1 MRGLR
6 EGARERDSKCLDDG
20 KNELKKRPTQR
31 EMRTLSSPLLS
42 FYLALSLLRC
52 DLYVCVCVCVSVPL
66 SVQSGCARIGIGRSV
81 V

>member
-42 FYLALSLLRC
+42 VYLSLSLL
-52 DLYVCVCVCVSVPL
+52 YAVIFMCVCVFLCPCL
-66 SVQSGCARIGIGRSV
+66 CKAV
-81 V
+81 VRE